1 MKNHEIFFA
10 NLFGF
15 LYVKKKMFKSVNKRK
30 SCSCVKLNHAHIIC
44 MKDIVVNVSQN
55 TLNFEN

>member
-1 MKNHEIFFA
+1 
-10 NLFGF
+10 
-15 LYVKKKMFKSVNKRK
+15 MFKSVIKRK

-55 TLNFEN
+55 TLNFENCRVSLKDFLVEYVKNI